1 LNKQPQKS
9 YLFDNPKNVRRVIRG
24 LLIACAILLGLDAI
38 IHRHAVH
45 PWEGLFGFYALYG
58 FVSCVI
64 LVVLA
69 KELRKFII
77 RREDYYDPLES
88 EPTATTAEEDDA

>member
-1 LNKQPQKS
+1 LNKQPNRG
-9 YLFDNPKNVRRVIRG
+9 YLFDNPKNVKRVIRG
-24 LLIACAILLGLDAI
+24 LLMACAVLLGLDAV

-45 PWEGLFGFYALYG
+45 PWEGMFGFYALYG

-69 KELRKFII
+69 KEFRKFII

-88 EPTATTAEEDDA
+88 KSSETTQEEDHV